1 MILPISVSEKND
13 KELISYV
20 KGKPNY
26 SNFLKQLIYVTM
38 FEEGV
43 ISKEDLLEKLF
54 STKKYNF
61 FNYSGFSLEQPQT
74 NINSKIDKM
83 MNSNN
88 EITVSSAQEIKEKE
102 EEIPIEQKEDTK
114 SISDDEPIK
123 EIPQEAY
130 TEFNNLIQMFGI
142 KNSK

>member
-88 EITVSSAQEIKEKE
+88 ELWAVV
-102 EEIPIEQKEDTK
+102 
-114 SISDDEPIK
+114 
-123 EIPQEAY
+123 
-130 TEFNNLIQMFGI
+130 
-142 KNSK
+142 